1 LVRFPRGVTSEAGLP
16 WFNARSIAICAR
28 HDDPAAIGRVDQHL
42 HRPLP
47 VFLGGR
53 LRR

>member
-1 LVRFPRGVTSEAGLP
+1 MFQRPQHRIRASMT
-16 WFNARSIAICAR
+16 I
-28 HDDPAAIGRVDQHL
+28 PAAIGRVDQHL

-47 VFLGGR
+47 VFLRGR